1 MSSTRHRQQQPLQ
14 IYQDPESDRS
24 YVPSGS
30 TLPRLASP
38 LRPIKNA
45 SSRRNIVLNAP
56 AAQANN
62 GSPHKNALHSSSSPS
77 RSGMS
82 NKLNMHAMPPPR
94 GAMRSTDSLEK
105 KQPLQARGQG
115 SGPQKALFTTAS
127 NIYPAGKENYQHQY
141 NDADD
146 FYANDAIYGQK
157 TQRKRALLEAP
168 MIQSKKQR
176 MMPEPTRPAAEQ
188 FGAVKDDGTKPSH
201 SYATLI
207 GMAILGAPGKRLTLA
222 QIYKWISD
230 SYSYY
235 SAAET
240 GWQNS
245 IRHNLSL
252 NKAFVKQERPKDD
265 PGKGNYWVI
274 APGEEEKFNKDKQP
288 KKGTIIESGP
298 IMSASVSLPAPPM
311 IQERPQSSY
320 RNSTPAPS
328 EFAPPSTNSFM
339 SIKPATK
346 MDNELSSDATIPAS
360 DTYQPDEEAPEHEL
374 YAHAGAAQPILSS
387 PPALMQSSPPVPRRV
402 RLRDDT
408 PPPVVRFAR
417 SSAQRS
423 HKRNFASMDDSGYF
437 SSLNSSALRNP
448 VPDRH
453 PVKRGRAE
461 EEIARLRGSSYDSP
475 SKTSRRARHTPCA
488 ESIAWAAP
496 SSSPLR
502 RGLTYDSAAMLPPL
516 TPAVK
521 LTAPSRPPPS
531 VSPTTNLRLHRERV
545 RQLVGSPMRDSI
557 HAADD
562 CLPWS
567 PAFNLAEPL
576 FPDLETEFEM
586 FIDAT
591 AGDFLAVPGNGS
603 PEKRTA
609 KRGRFD
615 LAPSAL
621 GDLSSN
627 GVNSFSRRSVTSTPK
642 LNFTP
647 SLVPR
652 VFHSPSAALGLGGA
666 SPSKFASPI
675 FSLGGSFDI
684 GSVGGAS
691 SSVAGGVSAG
701 ASVVQEEY
709 YGAEFLADGVAEDAG
724 MDILQG
730 FAKIGAKGRGGGVG
744 EQMKG
749 GVGVRSGVRR
759 SFTSRF

>member
-24 YVPSGS
+24 HMPSGS

-62 GSPHKNALHSSSSPS
+62 GSPHKNALHSSSSPL

-105 KQPLQARGQG
+105 KQPLQAKGQG
-115 SGPQKALFTTAS
+115 SGPQKALFTTGS
-127 NIYPAGKENYQHQY
+127 NIYTAGKENYPRQY
-141 NDADD
+141 DNSEDI
-146 FYANDAIYGQK
+146 YANDAIYGQK

-176 MMPEPTRPAAEQ
+176 MMPEPARPVAEQ
-188 FGAVKDDGTKPSH
+188 FAAIKDDGTKPSH

-339 SIKPATK
+339 SIQPATK
-346 MDNELSSDATIPAS
+346 LDNELSSDATIPAS

-475 SKTSRRARHTPCA
+475 SKTSRRARQPPCA
-488 ESIAWAAP
+488 ESIAWNAP

-502 RGLTYDSAAMLPPL
+502 RGLVYESAAMLPPL

-545 RQLVGSPMRDSI
+545 RQLVGSPMRDSV

-586 FIDAT
+586 FIDAS
-591 AGDFLAVPGNGS
+591 AGDLLAVPGNGS
-603 PEKRTA
+603 PEKKSA
-609 KRGRFD
+609 KRGRFE

-621 GDLSSN
+621 GELSN
-627 GVNSFSRRSVTSTPK
+627 INNSFSRRNVTSTPK

-647 SLVPR
+647 SLAPR
-652 VFHSPSAALGLGGA
+652 VFNSPSAALGLGVGGT

-684 GSVGGAS
+684 GSASGASSGSLGGGAS
-691 SSVAGGVSAG
+691 ASAH
-701 ASVVQEEY
+701 VQEEY

-730 FAKIGAKGRGGGVG
+730 FAKIGAKERGG
-744 EQMKG
+744 QMK

>member
-1 MSSTRHRQQQPLQ
+1 MQSNTS
-14 IYQDPESDRS
+14 
-24 YVPSGS
+24 
-30 TLPRLASP
+30 LPRLASP

-56 AAQANN
+56 AVQANN

-94 GAMRSTDSLEK
+94 GAMRSTDSLQK
-105 KQPLQARGQG
+105 KQPLQAKGQG

-127 NIYPAGKENYQHQY
+127 NIYSAGKENYQRPYDHSEDTY
-141 NDADD
+141 GNVAM
-146 FYANDAIYGQK
+146 YGQK

-176 MMPEPTRPAAEQ
+176 TMPEPTTEQ
-188 FGAVKDDGTKPSH
+188 FSAIKDDGTKPSH

-207 GMAILGAPGKRLTLA
+207 GMAILQAPGKRLTLA

-274 APGEEEKFNKDKQP
+274 AAGEEEKFNKDKQP

-328 EFAPPSTNSFM
+328 EFPPPSTNSFM
-339 SIKPATK
+339 SIQPAPK
-346 MDNELSSDATIPAS
+346 VDNELSSDATIPAS

-408 PPPVVRFAR
+408 PPPMARFPR

-475 SKTSRRARHTPCA
+475 SKSSRRSRQPPCA
-488 ESIAWAAP
+488 EALAWAAP

-502 RGLTYDSAAMLPPL
+502 RGLVYESAAMLPPL

-521 LTAPSRPPPS
+521 LTAPTRPPPS

-545 RQLVGSPMRDSI
+545 RQLVGSPMRDSV

-586 FIDAT
+586 FIDAN
-591 AGDFLAVPGNGS
+591 AGDLLTVPGNGS
-603 PEKRTA
+603 PEKKSA
-609 KRGRFD
+609 KRGRFE

-621 GDLSSN
+621 GELSSN
-627 GVNSFSRRSVTSTPK
+627 VNNSFSRRSVTSTPK

-647 SLVPR
+647 SLAPR
-652 VFHSPSAALGLGGA
+652 VFNSPSEALGLGGA
-666 SPSKFASPI
+666 SPSKFASSI

-684 GSVGGAS
+684 GGISSGGGSSGTAS
-691 SSVAGGVSAG
+691 GNTTTT
-701 ASVVQEEY
+701 QEEY

-730 FAKIGAKGRGGGVG
+730 FAKIGAKGRSDS
-744 EQMKG
+744 QMKG
-749 GVGVRSGVRR
+749 AGVRSGVRR

>member
-1 MSSTRHRQQQPLQ
+1 
-14 IYQDPESDRS
+14 
-24 YVPSGS
+24 
-30 TLPRLASP
+30 
-38 LRPIKNA
+38 
-45 SSRRNIVLNAP
+45 
-56 AAQANN
+56 
-62 GSPHKNALHSSSSPS
+62 
-77 RSGMS
+77 
-82 NKLNMHAMPPPR
+82 MHAMPPPR
-94 GAMRSTDSLEK
+94 GAVRSTDSLEK
-105 KQPLQARGQG
+105 KQPLQAKGQG

-127 NIYPAGKENYQHQY
+127 NIYPAGKENYQRQY
-141 NDADD
+141 DNSEDI
-146 FYANDAIYGQK
+146 YGNDAIYGQK

-176 MMPEPTRPAAEQ
+176 TMPEPARTAAEQ
-188 FGAVKDDGTKPSH
+188 FGAIKDDGTKPSH

-207 GMAILGAPGKRLTLA
+207 GMAILTAPGKRLTLA

-328 EFAPPSTNSFM
+328 EFAPPSANSFM
-339 SIKPATK
+339 SIQPATK

-475 SKTSRRARHTPCA
+475 SKTSRRSRQPQSA
-488 ESIAWAAP
+488 EALAWAAP

-502 RGLTYDSAAMLPPL
+502 RGLIYESAMLPPL

-545 RQLVGSPMRDSI
+545 RQLVGSPLRDP
-557 HAADD
+557 HTAVDD

-586 FIDAT
+586 FIDAN
-591 AGDFLAVPGNGS
+591 AGDLLAVPGNGS
-603 PEKRTA
+603 PEKRTT
-609 KRGRFD
+609 KRNGGRFD

-621 GDLSSN
+621 GDLSSASAALQ
-627 GVNSFSRRSVTSTPK
+627 GFGRRSVTSTPK

-647 SLVPR
+647 ALAAPR
-652 VFHSPSAALGLGGA
+652 GFNSPSAALGLGGA

-684 GSVGGAS
+684 GSVSNSSSGGATS
-691 SSVAGGVSAG
+691 GNASGANGSA
-701 ASVVQEEY
+701 AQQQEEY

-730 FAKIGAKGRGGGVG
+730 FAKIGAKERGG
-744 EQMKG
+744 QKG
-749 GVGVRSGVRR
+749 AGVRNGVRR

>member
-1 MSSTRHRQQQPLQ
+1 
-14 IYQDPESDRS
+14 
-24 YVPSGS
+24 
-30 TLPRLASP
+30 
-38 LRPIKNA
+38 
-45 SSRRNIVLNAP
+45 
-56 AAQANN
+56 
-62 GSPHKNALHSSSSPS
+62 
-77 RSGMS
+77 MS

-105 KQPLQARGQG
+105 KQPLQAKGQG

-127 NIYPAGKENYQHQY
+127 NIYPAGKENYQSQFD
-141 NDADD
+141 NSENM
-146 FYANDAIYGQK
+146 YANDAIYGQK

-176 MMPEPTRPAAEQ
+176 TMPEPARPAAEQ
-188 FGAVKDDGTKPSH
+188 FGAIKDDGTKPPH

-274 APGEEEKFNKDKQP
+274 AAGEEEKFNKDKQP

-339 SIKPATK
+339 SLQPAAK
-346 MDNELSSDATIPAS
+346 LDNELSSDATIPAS

-475 SKTSRRARHTPCA
+475 SKTSRRSRQPPCA
-488 ESIAWAAP
+488 EALAWAAP

-502 RGLTYDSAAMLPPL
+502 RGLIYESAMLPPL

-545 RQLVGSPMRDSI
+545 RQLVGSPMRDSV

-586 FIDAT
+586 FIDAS
-591 AGDFLAVPGNGS
+591 AGDQFLAVPGNGS

-609 KRGRFD
+609 KRGRFE

-621 GDLSSN
+621 GEMSN
-627 GVNSFSRRSVTSTPK
+627 INAFSRRNVTSTPK

-647 SLVPR
+647 SLAPR
-652 VFHSPSAALGLGGA
+652 GFGSPSKALGLGAA

-684 GSVGGAS
+684 GSASISSIGGGATS
-691 SSVAGGVSAG
+691 GAVIGGTST
-701 ASVVQEEY
+701 QEEY

-730 FAKIGAKGRGGGVG
+730 FAKIGAKGRGDAGA
-744 EQMKG
+744 QMK

>member
-1 MSSTRHRQQQPLQ
+1 MSSTRHRMQQPLQ
-14 IYQDPESDRS
+14 IYQDPENDRS
-24 YVPSGS
+24 HMPSGS

-56 AAQANN
+56 AVQANN

-77 RSGMS
+77 RNGMS

-105 KQPLQARGQG
+105 KQPLQAKGQG

-127 NIYPAGKENYQHQY
+127 NIYPAGKENYHRQY
-141 NDADD
+141 ENSEDI
-146 FYANDAIYGQK
+146 YANDSMYGQK
-157 TQRKRALLEAP
+157 PSRKRALLEAP

-176 MMPEPTRPAAEQ
+176 TMPEPTRPATEQ
-188 FGAVKDDGTKPSH
+188 FSVIKDDGTKPSH

-207 GMAILGAPGKRLTLA
+207 GMAILQAPGKRLTLA

-274 APGEEEKFNKDKQP
+274 AAGEEEKFNKDKQP

-339 SIKPATK
+339 SIQPATK
-346 MDNELSSDATIPAS
+346 LDNELSSDATIPAS

-461 EEIARLRGSSYDSP
+461 EEIARIRGSSYDSP
-475 SKTSRRARHTPCA
+475 SKTSRRSRQPPCA
-488 ESIAWAAP
+488 ESLAWAAP

-502 RGLTYDSAAMLPPL
+502 RGLVYESAAMLPP
-516 TPAVK
+516 
-521 LTAPSRPPPS
+521 
-531 VSPTTNLRLHRERV
+531 
-545 RQLVGSPMRDSI
+545 
-557 HAADD
+557 
-562 CLPWS
+562 
-567 PAFNLAEPL
+567 
-576 FPDLETEFEM
+576 
-586 FIDAT
+586 
-591 AGDFLAVPGNGS
+591 
-603 PEKRTA
+603 
-609 KRGRFD
+609 
-615 LAPSAL
+615 
-621 GDLSSN
+621 
-627 GVNSFSRRSVTSTPK
+627 
-642 LNFTP
+642 
-647 SLVPR
+647 
-652 VFHSPSAALGLGGA
+652 
-666 SPSKFASPI
+666 
-675 FSLGGSFDI
+675 
-684 GSVGGAS
+684 
-691 SSVAGGVSAG
+691 
-701 ASVVQEEY
+701 
-709 YGAEFLADGVAEDAG
+709 
-724 MDILQG
+724 
-730 FAKIGAKGRGGGVG
+730 
-744 EQMKG
+744 
-749 GVGVRSGVRR
+749 
-759 SFTSRF
+759 

>member
-24 YVPSGS
+24 YIPSGS

-56 AAQANN
+56 AVQANN
-62 GSPHKNALHSSSSPS
+62 GSPHKNARRSSSSPS

-105 KQPLQARGQG
+105 KQPLQAKGQG

-176 MMPEPTRPAAEQ
+176 MMPEPTRPAADQ

-360 DTYQPDEEAPEHEL
+360 DTYQAHEEAPAREL

-387 PPALMQSSPPVPRRV
+387 PPALMQSSPPGRPTRASPRRHAAT
-402 RLRDDT
+402 RGPRRPLPR
-408 PPPVVRFAR
+408 PRA
-417 SSAQRS
+417 

-531 VSPTTNLRLHRERV
+531 VSPTTNLRLDRERV
-545 RQLVGSPMRDSI
+545 RQLVGLTNARLHSRRRR
-557 HAADD
+557 
-562 CLPWS
+562 LP
-567 PAFNLAEPL
+567 PL
-576 FPDLETEFEM
+576 ESSM

-615 LAPSAL
+615 LAPSAP

-627 GVNSFSRRSVTSTPK
+627 GVNSVSRRRATSSPK